1 MKSSIIEKVL
11 IVFISLALVLGFY
24 FLNQP
29 NFKKLYLN
37 DKEITIIPSKKK
49 TMDEVIKDY
58 EKNYSKVDT
67 SIINNKLTS
76 ILVTDDQGN
85 IQSFVYNSDNATI
98 VDIKDLFKKNT
109 YDLFI
114 NKVFDLLSLKYAT
127 FVVDGIKDFPGD
139 IIYYFKNNEVVVYFK
154 NYVFSPSY
162 NEDITLHVN
171 YNEIDEYLNFKHVL
185 DKEYKNENGF
195 DYDSNKPTIAIS
207 FDDGP
212 NNQNTMQILKVL
224 EDYKMCATF
233 FMVGNKMYNQE
244 KILKSVL
251 ATHSEIGSHTYSH
264 INMKRVSKDKVK
276 SELDLTSRIYKDITG
291 LDIKLVRPPYGAYTD
306 DIIKNYNYS
315 FILWNADTDDWKYKD
330 TQRIVDYVLNNAN
343 DGNIILMHDSY
354 ATSVEAVK
362 IVIPQLYARG
372 IQVVSVSKLA
382 ELKNFNLENGKAYR
396 YIK

>member
-98 VDIKDLFKKNT
+98 VDIKDLFKKDT

-195 DYDSNKPTIAIS
+195 DYDPNKPTIAIS

-233 FMVGNKMYNQE
+233 FMVGN